1 MIKTPAEFAAVEVT
15 IGHWIRF
22 VGGGIEIFGVLVIV
36 LGIIWSTYLFLHR
49 RDTLGRTTRPT
60 KSALA
65 DPYCL
70 AWRFLSPPI
79 S

>member
-1 MIKTPAEFAAVEVT
+1 MVKTPAEMATAEAT

-22 VGGGIEIFGVLVIV
+22 VGSGIEIFGVLVIV
-36 LGIIWSTYLFLHR
+36 LGIVWSTYLFVHR
-49 RDTLGRTTRPT
+49 RETGTTPT

-65 DPYCL
+65 YPFCS

>member
-1 MIKTPAEFAAVEVT
+1 MMKTPAEFATLEVT

-36 LGIIWSTYLFLHR
+36 LGIAWSTYLFLHR
-49 RDTLGRTTRPT
+49 QDTGPYYEAFKIRIGR
-60 KSALA
+60 SL
-65 DPYCL
+65 CL